1 MIETTRLPEE
11 FIAGIGETRYPFGP
25 KVEKRTL
32 EGMMK
37 YNTCMYHL
45 GPPSRCMDMTINGK
59 CGHGSLTRQLMY
71 ASKVRNTSW

>member
-32 EGMMK
+32 EGIDEIQ
-37 YNTCMYHL
+37 YLYVSPWTSIN
-45 GPPSRCMDMTINGK
+45 PSYYSIRPVNIAPT
-59 CGHGSLTRQLMY
+59 
-71 ASKVRNTSW
+71 AF

>member
-32 EGMMK
+32 AGIDEIQYRK
-37 YNTCMYHL
+37 RSTK
-45 GPPSRCMDMTINGK
+45 RRIETF
-59 CGHGSLTRQLMY
+59 
-71 ASKVRNTSW
+71 